1 MPVEYLIWAPL
12 AALSLVLY
20 LTLTAAALYSLAGSS
35 WVAVPARRL
44 WILAV
49 IVLPVA
55 GAVLWLAASH
65 RRTAALP
72 ADDDHT
78 A

>member
-1 MPVEYLIWAPL
+1 MTVEYLMWAPL
-12 AALSLVLY
+12 VALSVVLY
-20 LTLTAAALYSLAGSS
+20 LTLAASALYSLAGSS
-35 WVAVPARRL
+35 WVAVPARGL

-49 IVLPVA
+49 ILLPVA

-72 ADDDHT
+72 SDDEGG
-78 A
+78 